1 MEASEFGI
9 SQNRGFRVQF
19 RTSKEPR
26 TEMDYRRLGSTGLRV
41 SSMCLGTMGF
51 GDPAWREWVVG
62 AEKAKPV
69 LKRAL
74 ELGVTFFDMA
84 DFYSLGQGERI
95 VGEALLG
102 LTARERLVLASKV
115 YYPMSDDPNDR
126 GLSRKHIFASIDAS
140 LQRIGTDYLD
150 IYFIHAFDPDTPIE
164 ETMSALADVVRAGKV
179 RYLGASTMYA
189 WQFALMNG
197 AAREAGLP
205 EFSVM
210 QCQYSLLYREEEREM
225 IPYCRHTGK
234 AVMTFSPLARGMLSG
249 ANDLRSRTDNF
260 ISDFF
265 GDDVDQAVI
274 RRVQELARARNV
286 QMSMIASAWVAQSPN
301 VDVWITGAQQATQ
314 LEQALA
320 AHAFALSDEERSYL
334 EELYRPRDMIND
346 HNPISRPRAAFADTE
361 TAR

>member
-1 MEASEFGI
+1 
-9 SQNRGFRVQF
+9 
-19 RTSKEPR
+19 
-26 TEMDYRRLGSTGLRV
+26 MDYRRLGATGLRV
-41 SSMCLGTMGF
+41 SPLCLGTMGF

-62 AEKAKPV
+62 SEGAKPV

-74 ELGVTFFDMA
+74 ELGVNFFDMA
-84 DFYSLGQGERI
+84 DFYSLGEGERI
-95 VGEALLG
+95 VGETLLG

-115 YYPMSDDPNDR
+115 YYPMSEDPNDR
-126 GLSRKHIFASIDAS
+126 GLSRKHILASIDAS

-150 IYFIHAFDPDTPIE
+150 IYFVHAFDPDTPIE
-164 ETMSALADVVRAGKV
+164 ETMIALGDVVRAGKV

-189 WQFALMNG
+189 WQFALMNS
-197 AAREAGLP
+197 AAREAGAP

-225 IPYCRHTGK
+225 IPYCRHTKK

-249 ANDLRSRTDNF
+249 ANDLRSRTDGF
-260 ISDFF
+260 ISAFF
-265 GDDVDQAVI
+265 GDAVDQAVI
-274 RRVQELARARNV
+274 RRVQELAAARNV
-286 QMSMIASAWVAQSPN
+286 PTSAIAAAWVAQSPN
-301 VDVWITGAQQATQ
+301 VDVWITGAQNASQ

-320 AHAFALSDEERSYL
+320 AHTFQLSDNERAYI